1 MTKPVLV
8 VMAAGM
14 GSRYGGLK
22 QMDPIGPHGQ
32 SILDYSVYD
41 AKRAG
46 FETVIFIIKKEMEED
61 FRQTVGARIEK
72 GMNVLYAFQDINDL
86 PEGYAVPEGRV
97 KPWGTAHA
105 VLAARELVKG
115 PFAVINADD
124 CYGPAAYDIVY
135 RYLTDSENVVSAKPR
150 FVMPGYLLK
159 NTVTESGSVSRGI
172 CQADENGYLTEV
184 IEHTRI
190 EQTPDGIRSTLD
202 GGETW
207 MPLAD
212 DAIVSM
218 NIWGFT
224 HAFMEEAEV
233 RFPAFLDRTLASNP
247 QKGEYYLPFVVS
259 EMIGSDQATVRV
271 IPTPDKWYGV
281 TYREDKPGVMAALA
295 QKTEEGIYKE
305 NLWE

>member
-1 MTKPVLV
+1 MEKPVLV

-46 FETVIFIIKKEMEED
+46 FETVIFVIKKEMEED

-72 GMNVLYAFQDINDL
+72 GMNVLYAFQDITDL
-86 PEGYAVPEGRV
+86 PDGYSVPEGRT

-135 RYLTDSENVVSAKPR
+135 RYLTDPANVESDKPR
-150 FVMPGYLLK
+150 FVMPGYLIE

-172 CQADENGYLTEV
+172 CQADENGNLSEI
-184 IEHTRI
+184 IERTRI
-190 EQTPDGIRSTLD
+190 VQFEDGIRFTED
-202 GGETW
+202 GETW
-207 MPLAD
+207 VDLAN
-212 DAIVSM
+212 DAIASM

-224 HAFMEEAEV
+224 HAYMEEAER
-233 RFPAFLDRTLASNP
+233 RFPDFLDRALATNP
-247 QKGEYYLPFVVS
+247 LKGEYYLPFVVS
-259 EMIGSDQATVRV
+259 EMIKDDQATVRV

-295 QKTEEGIYKE
+295 QKTKEGIYKE